1 MMNSAGN
8 LHLAIQSK
16 KYYRKSH
23 LHLQSQRGD
32 RLNIIFNK
40 QSAVP
45 YYHQIKESLKTL
57 IRNGELKPGEMLL
70 SEAGL
75 SEQLGISRL
84 VVHRAYR
91 ELVMEGLL
99 IRKRA
104 KGTFIAPPIKRSYTV
119 TGPLFS
125 MTENLSADALEPSN
139 MILLQEVIPA
149 SEEIR
154 NELRLEDGSQVI
166 HLRNLRMAK
175 KLPFAIEEIFL
186 SCERFPILA
195 TMDLNNHSLYSTL
208 EEIYD
213 AHPQEALDL
222 ITADSASRQEADL
235 LGINKGAPVM
245 RLKRISTDRFG
256 LFVEFSRVVFHAD
269 RYQFVAR
276 MQRDENK

>member
-1 MMNSAGN
+1 MA
-8 LHLAIQSK
+8 
-16 KYYRKSH
+16 
-23 LHLQSQRGD
+23 
-32 RLNIIFNK
+32 LNIVFNK

-45 YYHQIKESLKTL
+45 YYHQIKEAVKVL
-57 IRNGELKPGEMLL
+57 ITSDELKPGDMLS
-70 SEAGL
+70 SELAL

-91 ELVMEGLL
+91 ELVTEGLL

-104 KGTFIAPPIKRSYTV
+104 KGTFVAPPIKRSYTV

-139 MILLQEVIPA
+139 RILVQEVIPA

-154 NELRLEDGSQVI
+154 NELKLPEGAQVI
-166 HLRNLRMAK
+166 HLRNLRLAK
-175 KLPFAIEEIFL
+175 QLPFAIEEMYL
-186 SCERFPILA
+186 PVDRFPALA
-195 TMDLNNHSLYSTL
+195 NLDLNDSSVYVTL
-208 EEIYD
+208 EELYN

-222 ITADSASRQEADL
+222 ITAGSATAQETGL

-245 RLKRISTDRFG
+245 RLKRISTDRLG
-256 LFVEFSRVVFHAD
+256 LPVEYSKVVFHAD

-276 MQRDENK
+276 MQRTG